1 MPINVNLNQQN
12 GMFLG
17 GGILA
22 YLLAGKLGPLKG
34 IVKLGG
40 IAATALGAADVLGIF
55 KISQLP
61 IVGSMYGGWE
71 RSDVG
76 AYAVD
81 LRQLPYDPN
90 NYYTPPRDASIIP

>member
-1 MPINVNLNQQN
+1 
-12 GMFLG
+12 MFLG

-34 IVKLGG
+34 IAKLGG
-40 IAATALGAADVLGIF
+40 IAAAGLGIADVLGIF

-61 IVGSMYGGWE
+61 IVGSNFGEWE
-71 RSDVG
+71 RDVG

-90 NYYTPPRDASIIP
+90 NYYTPPRDSSIMP

>member
-1 MPINVNLNQQN
+1 
-12 GMFLG
+12 MFLG

-22 YLLAGKLGPLKG
+22 YLISGKLGPLKG

-40 IAATALGAADVLGIF
+40 LAAAALGAADVIGIF

-61 IVGSMYGGWE
+61 IVGSGYGAWE
-71 RSDVG
+71 RPYG

-90 NYYTPPRDASIIP
+90 NFYLPPRDTSIQP